1 LKFAAFFRNLNLGR
15 PPAPAR
21 TPFEEAFAAAG
32 AEEPRSFLTN
42 GSLVFSAKN
51 RPTASRVLSAARR
64 NLASVCGLQEPAFL
78 REVEYLA
85 GLVALDPFAYID
97 RSIVYGCYVTFLP
110 ENFAAI
116 GERPATNGRGDVAAV
131 QYTGTELLSCA
142 LQLGKSPGSPNAFA
156 EKAFQMPAT
165 TRAWNTIVR
174 LVERHA

>member
-1 LKFAAFFRNLNLGR
+1 MKFAAFFRNLNLGR